1 MVRTIYILAFV
12 LLLAL
17 ASVAAAQT
25 PCASIEVSGPTEV
38 DPGAPVEFKVTVT
51 GTIHTTKP
59 EFKWTVSAGT
69 ITSGQGTGEISV
81 DTTGL
86 GGQEI
91 IATVEL
97 SGAPPGCKAS
107 SSKPTQVKNVPFA
120 CGLPFDQ
127 YRDIAY
133 EDEQARLDNFAI
145 QLANDPQSTGYI
157 FMFAGK
163 VTYKNESA
171 ERLARAK
178 SWLVDVRDTDRNRV
192 VTIDCGYAEDLRIL
206 LIIAPLGA
214 DPPVCSWYES
224 TPVIDIK
231 FTKPRP
237 KSSKRRR

>member
-1 MVRTIYILAFV
+1 MLRTISILLVGLF
-12 LLLAL
+12 L
-17 ASVAAAQT
+17 AQT
-25 PCASIEVSGPTEV
+25 PCPTVEV
-38 DPGAPVEFKVTVT
+38 DGPAEVEPNAPVVFTAKLS

-69 ITSGQGTGEISV
+69 ITSGQGTDSISV

-97 SGAPPGCKAS
+97 AGASPDCKAA
-107 SSKPTQVKNVPFA
+107 SSKPTQVKAQIA

-127 YRDIAY
+127 YGDIAY
-133 EDEQARLDNFAI
+133 EDEKARLDNFAI
-145 QLANDPQSTGYI
+145 QLANEPQASGYI

-171 ERLARAK
+171 ERLARAQ
-178 SWLVDVRDTDRNRV
+178 SWMVNVRGSDRNRV
-192 VTIDCGYAEDLRIL
+192 VTIDCGYAEELRL
-206 LIIAPLGA
+206 TLITVPLGTQ
-214 DPPVCSWYES
+214 PPVCSAFES
-224 TPVIDIK
+224 IPVTEVK

-237 KSSKRRR
+237 KSSKRRP